1 MKIINKISKNKLII
15 SQLLLGGLL
24 SLSLCQIQS
33 VQAENQEKDQSFS
46 EKIIGGVTSKQ
57 GDWQWM
63 VALLKSGELSN
74 FDRQFC
80 GGTLIAPQWVL
91 TAAHCA
97 DVYTD
102 ISVLLGQ
109 NNLLSDSGGEII
121 SVTKIIIHPDF
132 KGGVSEADIALLF
145 LAKPSSI
152 EPVSL
157 GDNFDFQAELG
168 QSAFALGWGV
178 TYQGFFNDYYA
189 SDLQQVEL
197 PINNNIECGF
207 NKVNQRFDN
216 VICLDISHEK
226 NTCSGDS
233 GGPLLMFDNHTQS
246 WEQIGITSFG
256 TDKCATNG
264 GYAVYT
270 QVDKYKQ
277 FIDST
282 INSTSVD
289 PEELLAKCA
298 NKYPDYVGQMSGSSF
313 SCDNGLRICQNTTGG
328 SVANITQLSVLRDNK
343 SELLE
348 YFIEDGENS
357 QRNTISISDLGYCE

>member
-1 MKIINKISKNKLII
+1 MKIINKISKNKSII

-24 SLSLCQIQS
+24 SLSLCHIQS

-63 VALLKSGELSN
+63 VALLKSGEQSN

-80 GGTLIAPQWVL
+80 GGTLIAPRWVL

-97 DVYTD
+97 DAYTD

-109 NNLLSDSGGEII
+109 NDLLSDSGGEII
-121 SVTKIIIHPDF
+121 PVTKIIIHPDF

-197 PINNNIECGF
+197 FIETNSRCDSKINPE
-207 NKVNQRFDN
+207 FDN
-216 VICLDISHEK
+216 VICLGISDEK
-226 NTCSGDS
+226 ATCNGDS
-233 GGPLLMFDNHTQS
+233 GGPLLMIDAHTRS
-246 WEQIGITSFG
+246 WKQVGISSFG
-256 TDKCATNG
+256 TADCTYNG
-264 GYAVYT
+264 GIEVYT

-328 SVANITQLSVLRDNK
+328 SFANITQLSVLRDNK

-348 YFIEDGENS
+348 YFIEDGENN